1 MQQQI
6 QRGLI
11 HVYTGNGKG
20 KTTASLGLAL
30 RAAGHGMTTVIVQFI
45 KSAECGEHR
54 ALESLGPLVQVLVAG
69 NGFVRDEPGT
79 ADLGCASSALRT
91 VRTIMAGRG
100 CDILVLDEI
109 NCALSLGLVELQEV
123 LDLLA
128 AKPPEMELVL
138 TGRGAPPEVVSRA
151 DLVTEM
157 KAVKHP
163 FEQGRPARAGIE
175 Y

>member
-1 MQQQI
+1 MQEQMRQ
-6 QRGLI
+6 GLV

-30 RAAGHGMTTVIVQFI
+30 RATGHGLSTVIVQFI

-54 ALESLGPLVQVLVAG
+54 ALERLSPLVQVLIGG
-69 NGFVRDEPGT
+69 NGFVIDGPDA
-79 ADLGCASSALRT
+79 ADLGCASSALKAARAL
-91 VRTIMAGRG
+91 IAGKG
-100 CDILVLDEI
+100 CDVLVLDEI
-109 NCALSLGLVELQEV
+109 NFALACGLLELAEV
-123 LDLLA
+123 IELVA

-138 TGRGAPPEVVSRA
+138 TGRNAPSEVIASA

-157 KAVKHP
+157 RAIKHP
-163 FEQGRPARAGIE
+163 FEHGQHARAGIE